1 MEDEL
6 IPQELDPMPGE
17 EFEQEPEGVP
27 AVTEEEPQ
35 QAMTPEEEAE
45 LMESIIMKNPK
56 LREPYLRGLQSD
68 PQRQPQ
74 PQEEEPAGPPAL
86 DPMYFEGDPM
96 GEQVMAML
104 QFQQQQIQQM
114 KQERDQALQQ
124 AQVAQQ
130 DQATLAELSK
140 RTGAAR
146 EDMVELAAIPGLSAA
161 MAQIPQLGK
170 FIEDSLKLR
179 ATGSASAAQ
188 ARGSVSPPASLG
200 DAGGQG
206 QGNIKAKVAQ
216 FKRQGIFSDYTD
228 KQIEE
233 YIRDVEGG

>member
-35 QAMTPEEEAE
+35 QGMAEEDRLRLIEQMAWEHPGLRQKLAMAE
-45 LMESIIMKNPK
+45 MAE
-56 LREPYLRGLQSD
+56 RQQS
-68 PQRQPQ
+68 Q
-74 PQEEEPAGPPAL
+74 PQEEEQEGPPAL

-96 GEQVMAML
+96 GEQVMAVL
-104 QFQQQQIQQM
+104 QYQQQQIQQM

-130 DQATLAELSK
+130 DQAVLAELSK

>member
-17 EFEQEPEGVP
+17 EMEQEPEGVP
-27 AVTEEEPQ
+27 AVTEEDPPQ
-35 QAMTPEEEAE
+35 GMAEEDRLRLIEQMAWEHPGLRQKLAMAE
-45 LMESIIMKNPK
+45 MAE
-56 LREPYLRGLQSD
+56 RQQS
-68 PQRQPQ
+68 Q

-96 GEQVMAML
+96 GEQVMAVL
-104 QFQQQQIQQM
+104 QYQQQQIQQM
-114 KQERDQALQQ
+114 KMERDQALQQ

-140 RTGAAR
+140 RTGAVR

-216 FKRQGIFSDYTD
+216 FKRQGVFSDYTD